1 MSFIKLL
8 VLRGSLGIALPSFL
22 GAGVFHWSGFGQ
34 GPPTVTQQ
42 SQWGDYQAQL
52 SYRRDPAQG
61 YQNIHLKVTKGGQV
75 IADRP
80 VDRED
85 ANDRPLPEQGSETFA
100 LQDLDG
106 DNRPEVLVDLYTGG
120 AHCCTYSLIYPNA
133 GAGNQKVVHHDWGN
147 TVYSIS
153 DLNKDGLPEL
163 QSGDDRF
170 AYAFSSYASSG
181 YPLRV
186 WRYEDGQMQD
196 ATQQYPEAIKQ
207 NAEQNWQNVLRAQTE
222 GSEVR
227 GYLAAYLADQYSL
240 GAPEVG
246 WQRLQEAYKERDRT
260 AFFQQL
266 RQFLSKNGYGKP
278 SPAHSKKP
286 QHCLT
291 CQQDNQQA

>member
-34 GPPTVTQQ
+34 GPSMVTQQ
-42 SQWGDYQAQL
+42 SQWGDYQATL
-52 SYRRDPAQG
+52 SYPRLDPVQG
-61 YQNIHLKVTKGGQV
+61 YQNIHLKVTKGGEV
-75 IADRP
+75 IVDRP

-85 ANDRPLPEQGSETFA
+85 AADRPLSEQGSETFS

-120 AHCCTYSLIYPNA
+120 AHCCTYSAIYPKA
-133 GAGNQKVVHHDWGN
+133 GTQKVLHHDWGN
-147 TVYSIS
+147 TVYSIR
-153 DLNKDGLPEL
+153 DLNNDGVPEL

-170 AYAFSSYASSG
+170 AYAFSSYAASG

-186 WRYEDGQMQD
+186 WRYENGEMQD

-207 NAEQNWQNVLRAQTE
+207 NAEQTWQNILRAQTE

-240 GAPEVG
+240 GQAESG
-246 WQRLQEAYKERDRT
+246 WQRLQEVYRERDRS

-266 RQFLSKNGYGKP
+266 RQFLDKNGYGKP
-278 SPAHSKKP
+278 SPARPPKP

-291 CQQDNQQA
+291 CQQDDQQA

>member
-34 GPPTVTQQ
+34 APPTVTQQ
-42 SQWGDYQAQL
+42 SQWGDYQATL
-52 SYRRDPAQG
+52 SYQRLEASR
-61 YQNIHLKVTKGGQV
+61 YQNLHLKVTKGGEV
-75 IADRP
+75 IVDRP

-85 ANDRPLPEQGSETFA
+85 KADRPLPEQGSETFG

-106 DNRPEVLVDLYTGG
+106 DNQPEVLVDLYTGG
-120 AHCCTYSLIYPNA
+120 AHCCTYSLIYPKA
-133 GAGNQKVVHHDWGN
+133 GTEAGKVIHHDWGN
-147 TVYSIS
+147 AAYSIS

-170 AYAFSSYASSG
+170 AYAFSSYAASG

-186 WRYEDGQMQD
+186 WRYDQGALKD
-196 ATQQYPEAIKQ
+196 VTQQYPDALEQ
-207 NAEQNWQNVLRAQTE
+207 NAERNWQNVLRAQTE
-222 GSEVR
+222 SSEVR

-240 GAPEVG
+240 GRSEAG
-246 WQRLQEAYKERDRT
+246 WQRLSEAYKERDRT

-266 RQFLSKNGYGKP
+266 RQFLEKNGYSNSNP
-278 SPAHSKKP
+278 RRP
-286 QHCLT
+286 QNCLT
-291 CQQDNQQA
+291 CQQENQQA